1 MYAKLARL
9 PRHGCWIYPYPTEIT
24 SLDELS
30 DLMKEKPAIK
40 PVSIGYVGL
49 EEPQERN
56 NSIEQN
62 HMYAESCIGVAEC
75 VNPIDV
81 RLNGINK
88 FIQNAFW
95 QPIYEKRSIL
105 IKKACRMD
113 QHDETMQTP
122 KLR

>member
-1 MYAKLARL
+1 ML
-9 PRHGCWIYPYPTEIT
+9 GYPYPTEIT

-30 DLMKEKPAIK
+30 KLLKKKPAIK
-40 PVSIGYVGL
+40 PVSIGYIGL
-49 EEPQERN
+49 KDPKERN
-56 NSIEQN
+56 NSIEKN

-81 RLNGINK
+81 RLQGVNK

-95 QPIYEKRSIL
+95 QPIYEKQSIL
-105 IKKACRMD
+105 IKKAFRMD
-113 QHDETMQTP
+113 QHNETVQTP